1 MFEDDKVILAN
12 GQTFILDFKEELGSA
27 YRVRLPHPE
36 ILHTLKTGDTVL
48 FDDGKL
54 RMEVISSTID
64 PNDTSKGEIK
74 CKVIVGG
81 TLSNKKG
88 VNTPSIVLPIS
99 PLTPKDLKD
108 LAFLLTLEIDWG
120 KALTLFGSYLR

>member
-1 MFEDDKVILAN
+1 MSLIN
-12 GQTFILDFKEELGSA
+12 GQTFKLDYHDELGSA

-36 ILHTLKTGDTVL
+36 ILTTLKKGDTVL

-54 RMEVISSTID
+54 RMEVVETTID
-64 PNDTSKGEIK
+64 PKDVNKGDIT

-99 PLTPKDLKD
+99 PLTPKDRKD
-108 LAFLLTLEIDWG
+108 LDFILTLEIDWG
-120 KALTLFGSYLR
+120 KCSLSSPISHFSMYR